1 MLPFL
6 DRFGRARLSSN
17 DCLPLR
23 SELPKRF
30 AMAMIW
36 LILRYNDNVRL
47 VNLGKVLYARRNVVR
62 GACKP

>member
-6 DRFGRARLSSN
+6 DRFGRTRLSSN
-17 DCLPLR
+17 DCLSLR
-23 SELPKRF
+23 PELPKRF

-36 LILRYNDNVRL
+36 LVLRYHDNVRL
-47 VNLGKVLYARRNVVR
+47 LNLRKVLYAWRNVVA

>member
-6 DRFGRARLSSN
+6 DRFGRTRLSSN
-17 DCLPLR
+17 DRLSLR
-23 SELPKRF
+23 PELPKRF

-36 LILRYNDNVRL
+36 LVLRYHDNVRL
-47 VNLGKVLYARRNVVR
+47 LNLRKVLYAWRNVVA